1 MDLSHHTMHSSLTLW
16 KETNPSTLTP
26 CIEVIAVAC
35 QSHTNHM
42 NTFCGRNLEYFVVPN
57 IVGCKST
64 ISRRL
69 RLHLIL
75 KLRSQRVVV
84 YIYIILISDV
94 TCQTAPL
101 QSLHF
106 SPMIIAWNYECSLW
120 CSQGSFHFNGIL
132 KH

>member
-1 MDLSHHTMHSSLTLW
+1 MGG
-16 KETNPSTLTP
+16 
-26 CIEVIAVAC
+26 I
-35 QSHTNHM
+35 
-42 NTFCGRNLEYFVVPN
+42 LEYFVVPN
-57 IVGCKST
+57 IVGRKGT

-75 KLRSQRVVV
+75 KLRTQRDVV
-84 YIYIILISDV
+84 YINIILISDV

-120 CSQGSFHFNGIL
+120 CSQGSFHFNGTL
-132 KH
+132 KR